1 MVNFQATKVAKL
13 PRNPCLKKI
22 HHVQNA
28 FHNKFVSAY
37 NNKYPTRVNCVIFVL
52 STKGLKCLTY
62 NITIIWGTK
71 PHITMKRNYKSYYLT
86 AILVFMGFLRLSA
99 QAIVINAPEPADNPN
114 LPGNSVWGYVCAGN
128 GGFNEYFVNITWAGT
143 ANAGNQFI
151 LELSDANG
159 SFSSPTE
166 LATITDKNTT
176 NDFDVS
182 FAIPTDTRG
191 LGYKMRVRSTNPVK
205 IGTESPAYNMYY
217 MDITNNLNISE
228 LGDGVP
234 PGSVCATGPITLR
247 VDNIPNPE
255 TYQYIWYRSGTLLT
269 GQSGHTLNVTQSGM
283 YNAYVDYGPNC
294 TGSGNTDSNIVD
306 VTIGGTGAGIGINT
320 PSKTILCSTDTETL
334 SIDQTNTSWS
344 YQWYKNDVAIMG
356 AIGTTYTVNGG
367 VAGFEGDYAVEI
379 SGAGICTERSA
390 AVTMSNPGSYTVT
403 RDNPANVVVLPT
415 QPQTLSVTTDAGSPT
430 YKWFKNGGEIAG
442 ETNSS
447 LNVTEP
453 GNYYAQVTETGG
465 SCGSTSKNSE
475 TTVVVIPA
483 SFELVLEYA
492 GNYTSC
498 VSTNTVLEVATINA
512 VASNGTK
519 TDVTEDLI
527 DAFAYQW
534 QKEGADISGQT
545 GNSISIASNLENGN
559 YRVTANIDTYSEI
572 SNTLSVQLLTGETVT
587 ISSTSAVYC
596 SPSDMVTLS
605 ASLDL
610 ASESFEWQLDGS
622 PVSITDMNLT
632 INSTGT
638 YRLVLDRDGCPLVSN
653 EITISPLDEN
663 LITLEPNGNIVIPEG
678 TTRSIT
684 ASGGTAYRWM
694 DANNTEISTTDSA
707 SITEPG
713 TYTLIASIDNCDIVR
728 QFEVSILDTF
738 KVPNV
743 ITVNGD
749 GINDQWVIPNSY
761 SNRADVNVIIY
772 NGQGEEVLNEFDYKN
787 NWPQTST
794 AFTKQNMVFYY
805 KIRNANEV
813 LKQGTITVIR

>member
-1 MVNFQATKVAKL
+1 M
-13 PRNPCLKKI
+13 
-22 HHVQNA
+22 
-28 FHNKFVSAY
+28 
-37 NNKYPTRVNCVIFVL
+37 
-52 STKGLKCLTY
+52 TY

-71 PHITMKRNYKSYYLT
+71 PHITMKQNYKSYYLT
-86 AILVFMGFLRLSA
+86 TLLVFLGFLQLSA
-99 QAIVINAPEPADNPN
+99 QAIIINAPEPADNPN
-114 LPGNSVWGYVCAGN
+114 LPGNSVWGYICAGN
-128 GGFNEYFVNITWAGT
+128 GGFNEYFVNVTWAGT
-143 ANAGNQFI
+143 ANAGNEFI

-159 SFSSPTE
+159 SFSAPTE
-166 LATITDKNTT
+166 LATVTDKNAV

-182 FAIPTDTRG
+182 FSIPTDTRG
-191 LGYKMRVRSTNPVK
+191 LNYKMRVRSTDPVK
-205 IGTESPAYNMYY
+205 IGTESPAYNMFY

-234 PGSVCATGPITLR
+234 PGSVCSTGPITLQ

-269 GQSGHTLNVTQSGM
+269 GQTGHTLNVTQSGM

-306 VTIGGTGAGIGINT
+306 VTIGGTGSGIGINP
-320 PSKTILCSTDTETL
+320 PSKTVLCPTDSEIL
-334 SIDQTNTSWS
+334 SIDQTDAAWS

-379 SGAGICTERSA
+379 SGTGICTERSA
-390 AVTMSNPGSYTVT
+390 PVTMSNPGSYSVT
-403 RDNPANVVVLPT
+403 RVNPANVVLLPT
-415 QPQTLSVTTDAGSPT
+415 MPQTLSVATDASSPT

-442 ETNSS
+442 ETNST
-447 LNVTEP
+447 LNVTEA

-475 TTVVVIPA
+475 TTVVVTPA
-483 SFELVLEYA
+483 SFELVLDYA

-498 VSTNTVLEVATINA
+498 VSTSIVLEVATINA
-512 VASNGTK
+512 VASDGTK
-519 TDVTEDLI
+519 TNVTEDLRN
-527 DAFAYQW
+527 AFAYQW
-534 QKEGADISGQT
+534 QKDGSTISGQT
-545 GNSISIASNLENGN
+545 GNSISIASNLENGSYSVN
-559 YRVTANIDTYSEI
+559 ATIDTYNET
-572 SNTLSVQLLTGETVT
+572 SNALAVQLLTGETVT
-587 ISSTSAVYC
+587 ISSTGTVYC
-596 SPSDMVTLS
+596 SASDLITLS

-610 ASESFEWQLDGS
+610 TAESFEWQLDGS
-622 PVSITDMNLT
+622 MVSTTDRDLNVGA
-632 INSTGT
+632 TGT
-638 YRLVLDRDGCPLVSN
+638 YRLVLNRDGCQLISN
-653 EITISPLDEN
+653 EVTISPLDEN
-663 LITLEPNGNIVIPEG
+663 LIRLEPAGNMVIPEG
-678 TTRSIT
+678 TTRTIS

-694 DANNTEISTTDSA
+694 DANNTEISTSDSA
-707 SITEPG
+707 AITEPG
-713 TYTLIASIDNCDIVR
+713 TYTLIASIGNCDIVR

-761 SNRADVNVIIY
+761 SNRPDVNVIIY

>member
-1 MVNFQATKVAKL
+1 
-13 PRNPCLKKI
+13 
-22 HHVQNA
+22 
-28 FHNKFVSAY
+28 
-37 NNKYPTRVNCVIFVL
+37 
-52 STKGLKCLTY
+52 
-62 NITIIWGTK
+62 
-71 PHITMKRNYKSYYLT
+71 MKQNYKSYYLT
-86 AILVFMGFLRLSA
+86 TLLVFLGFLQLSA
-99 QAIVINAPEPADNPN
+99 QAIIINAPEPADNPN
-114 LPGNSVWGYVCAGN
+114 LAGNSVWGYICAGN
-128 GGFNEYFVNITWAGT
+128 GGFNEYFVNVTWAGT
-143 ANAGNQFI
+143 ANAGNEFI

-159 SFSSPTE
+159 SFSAPTE
-166 LATITDKNTT
+166 LVTVTDKNTV

-182 FAIPTDTRG
+182 FSIPTDTRG
-191 LGYKMRVRSTNPVK
+191 LNYKMRVRSTDPVK
-205 IGTESPAYNMYY
+205 IGTESPTYNMYY

-234 PGSVCATGPITLR
+234 PGSVCATGPITLQ

-269 GQSGHTLNVTQSGM
+269 GQTGHTLNVTQSGM

-306 VTIGGTGAGIGINT
+306 VTIGGTGSGIAINP
-320 PSKTILCSTDTETL
+320 PSKTVLCPTDSEIL
-334 SIDQTNTSWS
+334 SIDQTDAAWS

-379 SGAGICTERSA
+379 SGTGICTERSA
-390 AVTMSNPGSYTVT
+390 PVAMSNPGSYSVT
-403 RDNPANVVVLPT
+403 RVNPENVVLLPT
-415 QPQTLSVTTDAGSPT
+415 MPQTLSVATDASSPT

-442 ETNSS
+442 ETTST
-447 LNVTEP
+447 LNVTEA

-475 TTVVVIPA
+475 TTAVVTPA
-483 SFELVLEYA
+483 SFELVLDYT

-498 VSTNTVLEVATINA
+498 VSTSIVLEVATINA
-512 VASNGTK
+512 VASDGTK
-519 TDVTEDLI
+519 TNVTEDLR

-534 QKEGADISGQT
+534 QKDGSTISGQT
-545 GNSISIASNLENGN
+545 GNSISIASNLENGSYTVN
-559 YRVTANIDTYSEI
+559 ATIDTYNET
-572 SNTLSVQLLTGETVT
+572 SNALAVQLLTGDTVT
-587 ISSTSAVYC
+587 ISSTGTVYC
-596 SPSDMVTLS
+596 SASDLITLS

-610 ASESFEWQLDGS
+610 TAESFEWQLDGS
-622 PVSITDMNLT
+622 MVSTTDRDLNV
-632 INSTGT
+632 SATGT
-638 YRLVLDRDGCPLVSN
+638 YRLVLDRDGCQLISN
-653 EITISPLDEN
+653 EVTISPLDEN
-663 LITLEPNGNIVIPEG
+663 LISLEPAGNMVIPEG
-678 TTRSIT
+678 TTRTIS

-694 DANNTEISTTDSA
+694 DANNTEISTSDSA
-707 SITEPG
+707 AITEPG
-713 TYTLIASIDNCDIVR
+713 TYTLIASIGNCDIVR